1 MEHKNKNKP
10 FAFISFRD
18 FARTCLM
25 LIAALTAMIPNHTA
39 KGADVT
45 LAWDPSVGPD
55 ITGYRL
61 YLGTA
66 SGVYIQTSD
75 VGINTSTM
83 VSNLT
88 VGQTYY
94 FVVTAYTSS
103 GLESPPSNEVS
114 FTPTSSPT
122 PGPSPTPGIGPAQML
137 TPIPGASLSSGT
149 VTFNWTSGSATDYV
163 LLVGSSSGVGDYYSS
178 GILST
183 LSSLATNL
191 PTDGR
196 MIYVTLGSKLNGS
209 WTFNQYTYNAFNAGS
224 RPTSSPRTSTKSLP
238 TTPRR
243 SYRHVSQNHPR
254 VLPDDIPE
262 DGNK

>member
-1 MEHKNKNKP
+1 MEHENKNKD

-18 FARTCLM
+18 FVRSCLM
-25 LIAALTAMIPNHTA
+25 LIAALTAVMANHTA
-39 KGADVT
+39 IGADVT
-45 LAWDPSVGPD
+45 LAWDPSLSTD

-66 SGVYIQTSD
+66 SGVYNQTSD
-75 VGINTSTM
+75 VGIEITTM
-83 VSNLT
+83 VSNLI
-88 VGQTYY
+88 VGKTYY

-114 FTPTSSPT
+114 FTPTSSPS
-122 PGPSPTPGIGPAQML
+122 PGPSPTPGAGPAQML
-137 TPIPGASLSSGT
+137 TPVPGGSLSSGS
-149 VTFNWTSGSATDYV
+149 VTFNWTSGGATDYV

-178 GILST
+178 GILTT

-196 MIYVTLGSKLNGS
+196 LIYVTLGSKLNGS
-209 WTFNQYTYNAFNAGS
+209 WTFNQYTYNAYNAGS

-243 SYRHVSQNHPR
+243 SYRHSSQNQPR
-254 VLPDDIPE
+254 VMPHDIGE